1 MHLKGV
7 RLQHFVTS
15 IMEHPG
21 IQIRKINDKPENL
34 FQTMTSLKV
43 SLKVLNLE
51 KEDLRGQKLSK
62 LIDEVMI

>member
-43 SLKVLNLE
+43 AFKGLNLE
-51 KEDLRGQKLSK
+51 KIRFARSK
-62 LIDEVMI
+62 IDKID

>member
-34 FQTMTSLKV
+34 FQTMTSLLKV
-43 SLKVLNLE
+43 DFKVLNLE
-51 KEDLRGQKLSK
+51 KIRFVWSK
-62 LIDEVMI
+62 IDKID